1 MKTQNPHLT
10 RRLRISGTL
19 IIAGLIVQAGS
30 LFWNRPLSFLLFVL
44 VGSVVLT
51 VGIVAYLF
59 AIVTLP
65 DKITENVVRSAEVP

>member
-1 MKTQNPHLT
+1 METQNPHLM
-10 RRLRISGTL
+10 RRLRMSGGL

-30 LFWNRPLSFLLFVL
+30 LFWSRPLSFLLFVL
-44 VGSVVLT
+44 VGSVLLT

-65 DKITENVVRSAEVP
+65 DKIKEKAAKFAELS

>member
-1 MKTQNPHLT
+1 MKTQNRHLT
-10 RRLRISGTL
+10 RRLRMSGGL

-30 LFWNRPLSFLLFVL
+30 LFWSHPLSFLLFVL

-65 DKITENVVRSAEVP
+65 DKIKEKVAKSAEMP